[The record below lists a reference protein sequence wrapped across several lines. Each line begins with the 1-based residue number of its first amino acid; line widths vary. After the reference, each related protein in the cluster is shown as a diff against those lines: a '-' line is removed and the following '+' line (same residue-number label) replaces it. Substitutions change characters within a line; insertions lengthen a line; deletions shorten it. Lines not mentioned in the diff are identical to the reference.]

1 MPTNSLVWYSRLS
14 TRPVGCLGSEG
25 GGTSMFSGVR
35 VQRERGARGDR
46 CTTFARVLPLVARD
60 GAYGCGDHAPICPS
74 CGISHGGTFR
84 ASICAKFNCCD
95 MRITSMIE
103 GGSTM
108 PKAPYQRLEHLNFR
122 LDVLSALAKNVASG
136 LYEAE
141 CGVTLRDLRVLRFVD
156 MQPGI
161 SLGPLVDLTYIE
173 KTLVSKLV
181 TTLAKRGL
189 LTRSTGTTDARVINL
204 HLTRKGKG

>member
-1 MPTNSLVWYSRLS
+1 MV
-14 TRPVGCLGSEG
+14 
-25 GGTSMFSGVR
+25 
-35 VQRERGARGDR
+35 
-46 CTTFARVLPLVARD
+46 
-60 GAYGCGDHAPICPS
+60 
-74 CGISHGGTFR
+74 
-84 ASICAKFNCCD
+84 
-95 MRITSMIE
+95 
-103 GGSTM
+103 
-108 PKAPYQRLEHLNFR
+108 KAPYPRLEHLNFR
-122 LDVLSALAKNVASG
+122 LDVLSALAKSVASG

-141 CGVTLRDLRVLRFVD
+141 CDVTLRDLRVLRFVD

-204 HLTRKGKG
+204 HLTRKGKAIVQKSDRIGKIFDEQLMSVLSAEEKQVLFHCIDKLTDHVEEGGEWTLPPKRRKRTA